1 MGDFNWK
8 FPAGMKPS
16 GRSLR
21 EACEEAQEDFYRAN
35 GYYPTTEEAV
45 RLTDEARKEIAEE
58 KRRNGGKL

>member
-1 MGDFNWK
+1 MSDFNWN
-8 FPAGMKPS
+8 FLADMKPS

-21 EACEEAQEDFYRAN
+21 EVCEEAQEDFFKAN

-58 KRRNGGKL
+58 KAKKGVR

>member
-1 MGDFNWK
+1 MSDFNWK

-16 GRSLR
+16 GRNLR
-21 EACEEAQEDFYRAN
+21 EVCEEAQEDFYRAN

-58 KRRNGGKL
+58 KRRKGGEL

>member
-8 FPAGMKPS
+8 FPTGMKPS

-21 EACEEAQEDFYRAN
+21 EVCEEAQEDFYRAN

>member
-16 GRSLR
+16 GRSLM
-21 EACEEAQEDFYRAN
+21 EVCEEAQEEFYRAN